1 MGASLQLVLV
11 VAMGENG
18 AIGRD
23 NALIWKLRADM
34 RRFRA
39 LTMGHPLVMGR
50 KTWDSIGRPLPGR
63 DTIVLSRDAA
73 FAPEGVLV
81 AHDLAGALELAG
93 VCAARRGVDS
103 AMVVGGAQI
112 YAATLPMAARVHL
125 TLVQDAPE
133 ADAFFPGGPTGAWRD
148 AFVET
153 WREAHPA
160 GPEDE
165 RPFAFIDLSRR
176 PG

>member
-1 MGASLQLVLV
+1 MSAPLQLALV

-23 NALIWKLRADM
+23 NALLWKLRADM

-39 LTMGHPLVMGR
+39 LTMGHPLIMGR
-50 KTWDSIGRPLPGR
+50 NTWDSIGRPLPGR
-63 DTIVLSRDAA
+63 DTIVLSRNGA

-93 VCAARRGVDS
+93 TCAARRGVDS

-112 YAATLPMAARVHL
+112 YAATLPGAARVHL
-125 TLVQDAPE
+125 TLVQDRPE
-133 ADAFFPGGPTGAWRD
+133 ADAFFPGGPEGAWRD
-148 AFVET
+148 NFVET

-160 GPEDE
+160 GAEDE
-165 RPFAFIDLSRR
+165 RPFVFIDLARR
-176 PG
+176 QH